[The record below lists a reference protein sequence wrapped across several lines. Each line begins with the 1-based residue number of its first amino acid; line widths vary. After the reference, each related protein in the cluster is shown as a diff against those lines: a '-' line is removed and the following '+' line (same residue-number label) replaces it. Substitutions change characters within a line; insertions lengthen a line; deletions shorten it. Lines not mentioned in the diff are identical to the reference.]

1 MLKYGADSLISDS
14 TCLANSLI
22 RSPQRGRSGRSVVT
36 IKNLQFSYED
46 KVLLKK
52 ANISI
57 ERGDKVAII
66 GPNGCGKST
75 LLKLT
80 MGLQKPNSGEVIL
93 GEHNVLPNYFEQN
106 QVTLQALTCHP
117 CPVDSRP

>member
-1 MLKYGADSLISDS
+1 MHFAVNYMTQTMLKYGADSLISDS
-14 TCLANSLI
+14 TCLALLT
-22 RSPQRGRSGRSVVT
+22 PC
-36 IKNLQFSYED
+36 YED

-106 QVTLQALTCHP
+106 QVMLQALTCHP

>member
-14 TCLANSLI
+14 TCLVNSLKLEKLHEEE
-22 RSPQRGRSGRSVVT
+22 Q
-36 IKNLQFSYED
+36 NLQFSYED

-57 ERGDKVAII
+57 ERGDKAAII
-66 GPNGCGKST
+66 GPKGCGKST

-93 GEHNVLPNYFEQN
+93 SEHNVLPNYFEKN
-106 QVTLQALTCHP
+106 QETTL
-117 CPVDSRP
+117 RKIR